1 MSRWRFLALK
11 VPHKLRGKGKGGK
24 LGQRKEDRKDTT
36 EETSNHSYNSCQKC
50 CKNLCFTVLPN
61 GACCFQSGTPLHRWP
76 GLWHQALLCWFC
88 WMQQGFSLEDCKA
101 VSPLVLLVRAARST
115 TQSASNHAAWLV
127 GAGKNK
133 KKKPNSRSEI
143 LHPLFPQKGNGLMPP
158 TWKGVKNRFLPCF
171 CRGCQGSGG
180 PCFWELVI
188 DFSFL

>member
-1 MSRWRFLALK
+1 MK

-50 CKNLCFTVLPN
+50 CKNLCFTVMPN
-61 GACCFQSGTPLHRWP
+61 GACCFQSG
-76 GLWHQALLCWFC
+76 
-88 WMQQGFSLEDCKA
+88 MQQGFSLEDCKA

-158 TWKGVKNRFLPCF
+158 T
-171 CRGCQGSGG
+171 
-180 PCFWELVI
+180 
-188 DFSFL
+188 